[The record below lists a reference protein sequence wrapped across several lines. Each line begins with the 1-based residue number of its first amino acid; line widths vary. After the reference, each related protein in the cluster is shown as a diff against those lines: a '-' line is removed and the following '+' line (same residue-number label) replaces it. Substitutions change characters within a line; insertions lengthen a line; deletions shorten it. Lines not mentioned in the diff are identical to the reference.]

1 MTTNTH
7 TIDQA
12 NTLMHRLYSL
22 FNGDLAVLDDVVADG
37 WRNQSSNS
45 TYNEKEPFAAIIGG
59 LRQAVPDLAWTIDE
73 ILIDNNRVTVR
84 GHGTG
89 TPTAAIFGGEPT
101 GRSFSL
107 RSIDIHTID
116 PDSNRIT
123 SSFHLEDW
131 AGALQQL
138 QTAQ

>member
-1 MTTNTH
+1 MTTTSL

-12 NTLMHRLYSL
+12 STLMHRYYSL
-22 FNGDLAVLDDVVADG
+22 FNGELGVLNDVVADL
-37 WRNQSSNS
+37 WRNQSSNG
-45 TYNEKEPFAAIIGG
+45 TYNEKTAFAAIIGG

-89 TPTAAIFGGEPT
+89 TPTSAIFGVEPT

-107 RSIDIHTID
+107 LSIDIHTID
-116 PDSNRIT
+116 PDTNRIL

-138 QTAQ
+138 QTGQ

>member
-1 MTTNTH
+1 MTTNSLATE
-7 TIDQA
+7 QA
-12 NTLMHRLYSL
+12 TALMQRFYGL
-22 FNGDLAVLDDVVADG
+22 FNGDLCVLDDVVADG
-37 WRNQSSNS
+37 WRNNSSNG
-45 TYNEKEPFAAIIGG
+45 TYNEQAPFGAIIAG

-84 GHGTG
+84 GHGVG
-89 TPTAAIFGGEPT
+89 TPTAAIFGVEPT

-107 RSIDIHTID
+107 LSIDIHTVD
-116 PDSNRIT
+116 AASNRIT

-138 QTAQ
+138 QAGQ